1 MAMNRIAR
9 RSKLLSQRNV
19 AHICL
24 HITASRDPF
33 SEYQSPAIGGSA
45 VKQGKARE
53 RPGQEIN
60 GDELAEAFRHD
71 LHGEMAF
78 LYLEAAFLE
87 LNISIVIAK
96 MMTSPMRRC
105 AVTGARLPRGS
116 SSLPIPYSGLAL
128 IPSLDSL
135 TQTS

>member
-1 MAMNRIAR
+1 MNRIAR
-9 RSKLLSQRNV
+9 RSKLWSQRKG
-19 AHICL
+19 ARIHL
-24 HITASRDPF
+24 HTTASRDPF

-45 VKQGKARE
+45 VKKWKARE

-60 GDELAEAFRHD
+60 GDELAEAFRYD

-78 LYLEAAFLE
+78 FYLKAAFLE
-87 LNISIVIAK
+87 LNISVLTAK

-116 SSLPIPYSGLAL
+116 S
-128 IPSLDSL
+128 IPSYTL
-135 TQTS
+135 TWSRTNTIT